1 VTQYNFVIKIKVIY
15 TNKLSTVFTF
25 HTTLVK
31 NKRIHTIRMRVKQ
44 NISKIIIYIN
54 IHIPQNAEIELHKHF
69 KAKMGELY

>member
-1 VTQYNFVIKIKVIY
+1 MV
-15 TNKLSTVFTF
+15 SSF

-31 NKRIHTIRMRVKQ
+31 IKRIHAIRMRVKE

-54 IHIPQNAEIELHKHF
+54 IHISQNAEIELYKHL